1 MTRRPRRGRGRESVP
16 VELTPRAEWDH
27 RDPEPVA
34 TQPVPGTDIEPAA
47 EAGVSPEDAAAI
59 IARIPACAH
68 CGGRH
73 VRACPRVKSMRFH
86 QNGAL
91 AGVDFWP
98 DGKWSENHV
107 LFADELVT
115 DT

>member
-1 MTRRPRRGRGRESVP
+1 MGRRRNRTPPRSSIP
-16 VELTPRAEWDH
+16 TELTPRVEWDH

-34 TQPVPGTDIEPAA
+34 TQPMLGTDIQPTADTA
-47 EAGVSPEDAAAI
+47 VSPEDAAAI

-86 QNGAL
+86 PNGSL
-91 AGVDFWP
+91 AGVDFWG
-98 DGKWSENHV
+98 DGKWSEAHV
-107 LFADELVT
+107 LFGDEMVAKT
-115 DT
+115 